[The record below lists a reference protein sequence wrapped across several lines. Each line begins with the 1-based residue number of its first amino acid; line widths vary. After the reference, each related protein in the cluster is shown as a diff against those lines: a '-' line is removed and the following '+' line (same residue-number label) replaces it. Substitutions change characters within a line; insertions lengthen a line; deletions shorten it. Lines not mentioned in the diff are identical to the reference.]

1 MRVGRHP
8 RPRMGTEREVVAR
21 RVVAAVLDVAIIVVM
36 GVVAVLLIE
45 SFALEE
51 GSSLG
56 EFSLYAAMS
65 VIWFSY
71 YFLLEG
77 FAGQTIGKRALGIVV
92 VKEDGSPCTFL
103 SSFARNLLR
112 VVDAMPGLYLVG
124 LVSMV
129 LSKRKQRIGD
139 HVAGTVVV
147 RVG

>member
-8 RPRMGTEREVVAR
+8 KPRMGTEREVTAR
-21 RVVAAVLDVAIIVVM
+21 RVAAAVLDVIIIVVM
-36 GVVAVLLIE
+36 SMAAALFVWPSV
-45 SFALEE
+45 LEE
-51 GSSLG
+51 GSLEESSLV
-56 EFSLYAAMS
+56 YAAMS
-65 VIWFSY
+65 VIWFFY

-77 FAGQTIGKRALGIVV
+77 FAGQTIGKWALGIVV

-103 SSFARNLLR
+103 SSFVRNLLR
-112 VVDAMPGLYLVG
+112 VVDIMPGLYLVG
-124 LVSMV
+124 LVTMV